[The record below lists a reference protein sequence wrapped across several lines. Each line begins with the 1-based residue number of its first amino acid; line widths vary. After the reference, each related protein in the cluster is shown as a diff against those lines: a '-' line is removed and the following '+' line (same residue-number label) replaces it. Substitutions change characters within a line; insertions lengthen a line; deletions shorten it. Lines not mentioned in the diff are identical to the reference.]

1 MSSLLFK
8 RVSFRLSWTDFGTGL
23 VIEHHQATGEMRVVD
38 EVDGTLWDGPEDH
51 VEVLNDDDLT
61 EET

>member
-8 RVSFRLSWTDFGTGL
+8 RVSYRVNWADFGAGL
-23 VIEHHQATGEMRVVD
+23 VVEHHQATGKMRVLD
-38 EVDGTLWDGPEDH
+38 EENGSLWDGTEDH

-61 EET
+61 GE

>member
-8 RVSFRLSWTDFGTGL
+8 RVSFRLSRTDSGAGL
-23 VIEHHQATGEMRVVD
+23 VVEHHQATGRMRVLD
-38 EVDGTLWDGPEDH
+38 LEDGSLWDGTEDH

-61 EET
+61 GEL